1 MQDIYYRY
9 IIKLLVLNELK
20 IILSQIASRTCINIM
35 LKVYS
40 KLLITGPYL
49 VDKNEN
55 ETAATYKNNNTIL
68 YYDSFNKR
76 TL

>member
-1 MQDIYYRY
+1 
-9 IIKLLVLNELK
+9 
-20 IILSQIASRTCINIM
+20 M

-49 VDKNEN
+49 VDEN

>member
-49 VDKNEN
+49 VDEN